1 MLPSAS
7 CGLRQQRL
15 NRLGPVRL
23 VLLRFEVAKQGAL
36 VAGNELF
43 QYPCSRHARQVGSA
57 GCRSQRQAEAD
68 QIMRGISDHGLIKI
82 SDLYP
87 NVALLYGLAARCK
100 PKVMIWRSWS

>member
-15 NRLGPVRL
+15 NRLRPVRL
-23 VLLRFEVAKQGAL
+23 IALFEVAKQAAL
-36 VAGNELF
+36 VAGDELF
-43 QYPCSRHARQVGSA
+43 QYPCSRHPRQVGSA

-82 SDLYP
+82 SDLHP